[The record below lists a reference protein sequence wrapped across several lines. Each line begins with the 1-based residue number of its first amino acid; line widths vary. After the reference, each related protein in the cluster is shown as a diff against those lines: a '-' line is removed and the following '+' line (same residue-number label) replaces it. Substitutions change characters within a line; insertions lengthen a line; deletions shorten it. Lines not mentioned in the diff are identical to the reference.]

1 MGKAKKTSYNRILI
15 NLVNNLPRGEETIT
29 NYIPKKYLDKLTNS
43 ESITYH
49 KLCLTKIKNSNDD
62 FEKQNLCE
70 LSNISSDK
78 IFTLSYTIDST
89 ESIPMWLMY
98 GGKELDKKR
107 AYSIKSKKLENII
120 KNENYIVY
128 YDCKSNGET
137 KLEKLEKTDYDIIL
151 TKIMYEADKM
161 NKWILH

>member
-1 MGKAKKTSYNRILI
+1 M
-15 NLVNNLPRGEETIT
+15 NNLPRGEETIT

-107 AYSIKSKKLENII
+107 RIR
-120 KNENYIVY
+120 
-128 YDCKSNGET
+128 
-137 KLEKLEKTDYDIIL
+137 
-151 TKIMYEADKM
+151 
-161 NKWILH
+161 